1 MVKNERTLYFGNIEL
16 NNNVI
21 LFLVYKMLEN
31 FLIE

>member
-1 MVKNERTLYFGNIEL
+1 MVKNERILYFGNIEL